1 MQISSANLLAA
12 QQAAQAALVAKQ
24 AARTAPAAPA
34 FTLPDLEAGSLKPTA
49 EAAKP
54 AAAPAQA
61 SAPQPGSRLG
71 QHINIV
77 I

>member
-12 QQAAQAALVAKQ
+12 QQAAQAALAAKQ

-34 FTLPDLEAGSLKPTA
+34 FTLPDLEAGSLKPTQ
-49 EAAKP
+49 AAKP

-61 SAPQPGSRLG
+61 AQPQAGARLG